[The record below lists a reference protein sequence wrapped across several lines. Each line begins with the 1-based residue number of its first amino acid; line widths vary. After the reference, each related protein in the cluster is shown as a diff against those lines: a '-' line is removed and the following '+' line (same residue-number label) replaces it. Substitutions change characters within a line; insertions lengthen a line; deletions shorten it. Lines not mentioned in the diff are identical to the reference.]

1 MKLILYPF
9 KIIAMKKYLV
19 FIFLFMS
26 LYYSIGQ
33 KIDWGIQIG
42 GGVSNQ
48 NSKLTNFNSSS
59 DIHDYLNRKSL
70 WSPSYSFDL
79 VLNAVIKNKFGL
91 ETSIGYIRKGVAV
104 KNPGVTS
111 QLDYLHLP
119 ILLTYKFGN
128 RWSVVTGPEIG
139 YAVASFSKAEN
150 ADRVRNKFL
159 DLNMEL
165 SILAGLQY
173 AINHNF
179 SIGCRFNQDLT
190 THTKFKFTDQN
201 GDEVGT
207 MRTYNKY
214 LQLMLK
220 YQL

>member
-70 WSPSYSFDL
+70 WS
-79 VLNAVIKNKFGL
+79 
-91 ETSIGYIRKGVAV
+91 
-104 KNPGVTS
+104 
-111 QLDYLHLP
+111 QL
-119 ILLTYKFGN
+119 
-128 RWSVVTGPEIG
+128 
-139 YAVASFSKAEN
+139 
-150 ADRVRNKFL
+150 
-159 DLNMEL
+159 
-165 SILAGLQY
+165 
-173 AINHNF
+173 
-179 SIGCRFNQDLT
+179 
-190 THTKFKFTDQN
+190 
-201 GDEVGT
+201 
-207 MRTYNKY
+207 
-214 LQLMLK
+214 
-220 YQL
+220 